1 MMDKWILRNWL
12 VLAIICLLVGFYIS
26 IFENFVEG
34 KAYLYFILTIVFTF
48 VWLKKRGS
56 L

>member
-1 MMDKWILRNWL
+1 MDNWILRNWL
-12 VLAIICLLVGFYIS
+12 ILAIVSLLVGFYIS
-26 IFENFVEG
+26 IFENFVAD
-34 KAYLYFILTIVFTF
+34 KAYFYFILTIIFTF

>member
-1 MMDKWILRNWL
+1 MDKWILRNWL
-12 VLAIICLLVGFYIS
+12 VMAIISLLIGFYIS

-34 KAYLYFILTIVFTF
+34 KAYFYFILAIVFTY

-56 L
+56 I

>member
-1 MMDKWILRNWL
+1 MGKWILRNWL
-12 VLAIICLLVGFYIS
+12 ILAIACLLVAFYIS
-26 IFENFVEG
+26 VFENFVEG
-34 KAYLYFILTIVFTF
+34 KAYLFFILAIVFAF